1 MMVIAK
7 IISISIS
14 GIEERHTLECDGQRS
29 LTVECV
35 A

>member
-14 GIEERHTLECDGQRS
+14 GIEERHTLECDGQRGEV
-29 LTVECV
+29 L
-35 A
+35 